1 MHGSQIL
8 AEISKKHAEYSDKED
23 QQPNRKL
30 HELKE
35 ALKNVAAS
43 NKNIKNQ
50 DSVER
55 RMEEGKRD
63 FQIKTRSVKNK
74 RNSSTQQAIQAINTA
89 QVKVQSTMSGEWAV
103 NEEEQKLSAPET
115 SSKKATNYQT
125 ARSRV
130 FSASMTK
137 QQVTSPIGKLKA
149 DTGILAFLKG

>member
-1 MHGSQIL
+1 
-8 AEISKKHAEYSDKED
+8 
-23 QQPNRKL
+23 
-30 HELKE
+30 
-35 ALKNVAAS
+35 
-43 NKNIKNQ
+43 
-50 DSVER
+50 
-55 RMEEGKRD
+55 MEEGKRD

-89 QVKVQSTMSGEWAV
+89 QVKAQSTMSGEWAV